1 MLFLTFS
8 HGLLNSKTSQ
18 LIQENNNHT
27 FCQFRLPTSDS
38 GAPAVF
44 PHSTEF
50 PTYIL
55 YTVPLF
61 AAPG

>member
-1 MLFLTFS
+1 MFFLTFS

-27 FCQFRLPTSDS
+27 FCQFRLPTSES
-38 GAPAVF
+38 GLRQF
-44 PHSTEF
+44 FHTEF
-50 PTYIL
+50 PTHIL